1 MKQEQK
7 ITISMDVEDL
17 MSGFVYT
24 HVFNIFK
31 AYRVYRN
38 TFDKRKEELKRP
50 GVYLLECGLNGNV
63 PGKSPQGEKLHIY
76 IGQSGNVF
84 ERLRSHRSKS
94 PSGLKKAGLEWTS
107 ALCFLDDELS
117 ENALKDLEKGLFIL
131 FKDELSSRFCIHTE
145 KVSSKEIKD
154 DKSLAKAISDIRM
167 YLAAMG
173 INTYVKSNIDVG
185 GNFYSCSVPN
195 NLDKTAR
202 GYLSAEKFIIKKG
215 SYVSS
220 EKKTNFKP
228 DSYWRLRQD
237 LEDRGVIK
245 NGQFVSDYEFR
256 SASEAAA
263 VVRGCSSNGQDEWRI
278 RVDGKE
284 MKMKEFLSQ

>member
-94 PSGLKKAGLEWTS
+94 PSGLKKQVW
-107 ALCFLDDELS
+107 
-117 ENALKDLEKGLFIL
+117 
-131 FKDELSSRFCIHTE
+131 
-145 KVSSKEIKD
+145 
-154 DKSLAKAISDIRM
+154 
-167 YLAAMG
+167 
-173 INTYVKSNIDVG
+173 
-185 GNFYSCSVPN
+185 
-195 NLDKTAR
+195 
-202 GYLSAEKFIIKKG
+202 
-215 SYVSS
+215 
-220 EKKTNFKP
+220 
-228 DSYWRLRQD
+228 
-237 LEDRGVIK
+237 
-245 NGQFVSDYEFR
+245 NGRRHYAF
-256 SASEAAA
+256 
-263 VVRGCSSNGQDEWRI
+263 
-278 RVDGKE
+278 
-284 MKMKEFLSQ
+284 